1 MKDINI
7 TELLESMKKNDI
19 SEVII
24 KEGNKAYEFRRGGFK
39 NPAPVATSAVAAP
52 VAGLA
57 PVISSS
63 PVSASAPAASTDA
76 SPVAANNYYEV
87 KSPLVGS
94 FYSSPKPGSPAF
106 VEVGQKVTKGQ
117 KLCLVEAMKNF
128 NEIDSE
134 VDGVIKEIL
143 CKDGDLV
150 EFGKVIFKIEQK

>member
-87 KSPLVGS
+87 KSPLVGT
-94 FYSSPKPGSPAF
+94 FYGSPKPDSPPFVDVGSK
-106 VEVGQKVTKGQ
+106 VSNGQV
-117 KLCLVEAMKNF
+117 LCIV
-128 NEIDSE
+128 SR
-134 VDGVIKEIL
+134 
-143 CKDGDLV
+143 
-150 EFGKVIFKIEQK
+150 